1 VKIGSGGFVEVRRK
15 RTREIRKLMKR
26 EQISREEAIRQL
38 IKKREGMGEIMTDWE
53 TFRTIVYPKTFRE
66 ED

>member
-1 VKIGSGGFVEVRRK
+1 
-15 RTREIRKLMKR
+15 MKR